1 MLLDDIEVLQFLL
14 SGSTRLGVSRNW
26 ISWSGISRSW
36 VSWGRVSR
44 SSRSVVVSVVVFP
57 ILLTITV
64 VVISPLNLKIYNKF
78 KFQSTLFTHLNLIRQ
93 RIMLLPLCGNGCPL
107 TVRNGK
113 CSEQH
118 FRGCNQIRI
127 RYLLDCWRI
136 GRNRRIS
143 EVELPSRRPQQQE
156 KPKPAK

>member
-36 VSWGRVSR
+36 VGWGRVSR

-64 VVISPLNLKIYNKF
+64 VVISPLNLKI
-78 KFQSTLFTHLNLIRQ
+78 
-93 RIMLLPLCGNGCPL
+93 
-107 TVRNGK
+107 
-113 CSEQH
+113 
-118 FRGCNQIRI
+118 
-127 RYLLDCWRI
+127 
-136 GRNRRIS
+136 
-143 EVELPSRRPQQQE
+143 
-156 KPKPAK
+156 